1 MSTTDA
7 SRRKSSVLRPPHQ
20 KHLNPRKAGV
30 IVRGRRSRRRLP
42 VGNWV
47 NWLLVIGGIV
57 CVIMELA
64 LGALTGFDL
73 ALLGASLAVGGGIGL
88 LTGSAKIGLLAAGVL
103 ALLYLAVFRSWL
115 KTKLTVKDQA
125 SNVDAVVGKG
135 GLVMVAIFAFL
146 VLGMVALAKGA
157 RTVKQYEKGLIT
169 RLGKYHGMAPSGL
182 TFIVPF
188 VDDIVRVDMR
198 EQVITVPPQK
208 LITKDNV
215 TVEVDAVVYYKVI
228 DPVKSQYEVQ
238 DFGYAC
244 TTLAQTNLRNLIGD
258 RTLDETLVARDM
270 INTNLRHVLDE
281 ATNGWGVKVTRVEV
295 QKSDPPRDITE
306 AMSRQMKAE
315 REKRAAVLEA
325 EGIKQ
330 SQILQAEGK
339 KQSEILKAEGDAQAR
354 VTRANAEAEAIKLV
368 STAAETYFKERAE
381 MMRRLEVLNNTLAQ
395 NTKYIVPANAGLV
408 NVLGLDAA
416 VQSLPK
422 SSTDAPAPA
431 ASGPTG
437 RSI

>member
-1 MSTTDA
+1 MDA
-7 SRRKSSVLRPPHQ
+7 TFF
-20 KHLNPRKAGV
+20 
-30 IVRGRRSRRRLP
+30 LP
-42 VGNWV
+42 V
-47 NWLLVIGGIV
+47 
-57 CVIMELA
+57 
-64 LGALTGFDL
+64 
-73 ALLGASLAVGGGIGL
+73 
-88 LTGSAKIGLLAAGVL
+88 LLAAVVL
-103 ALLYLAVFRSWL
+103 FGLILLVRS
-115 KTKLTVKDQA
+115 
-125 SNVDAVVGKG
+125 
-135 GLVMVAIFAFL
+135 
-146 VLGMVALAKGA
+146 A
-157 RTVKQYEKGLIT
+157 RIVNQYEKGIVM
-169 RLGKYHGMAPSGL
+169 RLGKFHGLVPSGL
-182 TFIVPF
+182 AIIMPLTDSVI
-188 VDDIVRVDMR
+188 RVDMR
-198 EQVITVPPQK
+198 EQVISVPPQK

-215 TVEVDAVVYYKVI
+215 TVEVDAVVYYKVV
-228 DPVKSQYEVQ
+228 DPVKSQFEVQ

-270 INTNLRHVLDE
+270 INTNLRLVLDE

-295 QKSDPPRDITE
+295 QKIEPPRDITD

-395 NTKYIVPANAGLV
+395 NTKYIVPANSGLV

-431 ASGPTG
+431 ASGPAG

>member
-1 MSTTDA
+1 MDSNID
-7 SRRKSSVLRPPHQ
+7 VLI
-20 KHLNPRKAGV
+20 LVLLFV
-30 IVRGRRSRRRLP
+30 IV
-42 VGNWV
+42 
-47 NWLLVIGGIV
+47 
-57 CVIMELA
+57 
-64 LGALTGFDL
+64 
-73 ALLGASLAVGGGIGL
+73 
-88 LTGSAKIGLLAAGVL
+88 
-103 ALLYLAVFRSWL
+103 
-115 KTKLTVKDQA
+115 
-125 SNVDAVVGKG
+125 
-135 GLVMVAIFAFL
+135 IFAL
-146 VLGMVALAKGA
+146 VTLAKAA
-157 RTVKQYEKGLIT
+157 RTLEQYEKGLVT
-169 RLGKYHGMAPSGL
+169 RLGKFHAIAQPGL
-182 TFIVPF
+182 TFILPF

-270 INTNLRHVLDE
+270 INTNLREVLDE
-281 ATNGWGVKVTRVEV
+281 ATNNWGCKVTRVEV
-295 QKSDPPRDITE
+295 QKIEPPRDITD

-354 VTRANAEAEAIKLV
+354 ITRANAEAEAIKLV
-368 STAAETYFKERAE
+368 SNAAETYFKERAE
-381 MMRRLEVLNNTLAQ
+381 TMRRLEVLNNTLAQ
-395 NTKYIVPANAGLV
+395 NTKYIVPSNSSLV
-408 NVLGLDAA
+408 NVLGLDGAA
-416 VQSLPK
+416 QVMPK
-422 SSTDAPAPA
+422 AAPDASAPA
-431 ASGPTG
+431 ASGPAG
-437 RSI
+437 RSL

>member
-1 MSTTDA
+1 MDTSM
-7 SRRKSSVLRPPHQ
+7 LF
-20 KHLNPRKAGV
+20 
-30 IVRGRRSRRRLP
+30 
-42 VGNWV
+42 
-47 NWLLVIGGIV
+47 
-57 CVIMELA
+57 
-64 LGALTGFDL
+64 LT
-73 ALLGASLAVGGGIGL
+73 
-88 LTGSAKIGLLAAGVL
+88 
-103 ALLYLAVFRSWL
+103 
-115 KTKLTVKDQA
+115 
-125 SNVDAVVGKG
+125 
-135 GLVMVAIFAFL
+135 FL
-146 VLGMVALAKGA
+146 VVFAMFGLIAFAKGA

-169 RLGKYHGMAPSGL
+169 RLGKYHAMAPSGL

-270 INTNLRHVLDE
+270 INTNLRLVLDE

-295 QKSDPPRDITE
+295 QKIDPPRDITE

-315 REKRAAVLEA
+315 RDKRASILEA
-325 EGIKQ
+325 EGFKQ
-330 SQILQAEGK
+330 SQILQAEGV

-354 VTRANAEAEAIKLV
+354 VTRANAEAEAIRLV
-368 STAAETYFKERAE
+368 STAAETFFKDRAE
-381 MMRRLEVLNNTLAQ
+381 VMRRLEVLNNTLAQ
-395 NTKYIVPANAGLV
+395 NTKYIVPSNSGLV
-408 NVLGLDAA
+408 NVLGLDSAVGAA
-416 VQSLPK
+416 AGAAAGAAMIPAKPPPAK
-422 SSTDAPAPA
+422 S
-431 ASGPTG
+431 
-437 RSI
+437 

>member
-1 MSTTDA
+1 MDT
-7 SRRKSSVLRPPHQ
+7 
-20 KHLNPRKAGV
+20 G
-30 IVRGRRSRRRLP
+30 IFFGF
-42 VGNWV
+42 
-47 NWLLVIGGIV
+47 LLV
-57 CVIMELA
+57 VIL
-64 LGALTGFDL
+64 LFCLT
-73 ALLGASLAVGGGIGL
+73 
-88 LTGSAKIGLLAAGVL
+88 
-103 ALLYLAVFRSWL
+103 
-115 KTKLTVKDQA
+115 
-125 SNVDAVVGKG
+125 
-135 GLVMVAIFAFL
+135 
-146 VLGMVALAKGA
+146 ALAKGA

-182 TFIVPF
+182 TFIIPF
-188 VDDIVRVDMR
+188 IDDIMRVDMR

-228 DPVKSQYEVQ
+228 DPVKSQFEVQ

-270 INTNLRHVLDE
+270 INNNLRHVLDE
-281 ATNGWGVKVTRVEV
+281 ATNNWGVKATRVEV
-295 QKSDPPRDITE
+295 QKIEPPRDITD

-330 SQILQAEGK
+330 SQILQSEGK

-354 VTRANAEAEAIKLV
+354 ITRANAEAEAIKLV

-381 MMRRLEVLNNTLAQ
+381 TMRRLEVLNNTLAQ
-395 NTKYIVPANAGLV
+395 NTKYIVPSNSSLV
-408 NVLGLDAA
+408 NVLGLDSA
-416 VQSLPK
+416 VHALPK
-422 SSTDAPAPA
+422 PAPD
-431 ASGPTG
+431 ASAPPPSSPAG

>member
-1 MSTTDA
+1 MDPMNT
-7 SRRKSSVLRPPHQ
+7 
-20 KHLNPRKAGV
+20 
-30 IVRGRRSRRRLP
+30 
-42 VGNWV
+42 
-47 NWLLVIGGIV
+47 LV
-57 CVIMELA
+57 
-64 LGALTGFDL
+64 
-73 ALLGASLAVGGGIGL
+73 
-88 LTGSAKIGLLAAGVL
+88 
-103 ALLYLAVFRSWL
+103 
-115 KTKLTVKDQA
+115 
-125 SNVDAVVGKG
+125 
-135 GLVMVAIFAFL
+135 VMAIIAFL
-146 VLGMVALAKGA
+146 ILGLVALAKGA

-169 RLGKYHGMAPSGL
+169 RLGKFHGIAQSGL

-270 INTNLRHVLDE
+270 INTNLRQVLDE
-281 ATNGWGVKVTRVEV
+281 ATNNWGCKVTRVEV
-295 QKSDPPRDITE
+295 QKIEPPRDITD
-306 AMSRQMKAE
+306 AMSQQMKAE

-330 SQILQAEGK
+330 SAILQAEGQ

-354 VTRANAEAEAIKLV
+354 ITRANADAEAVRLV

-381 MMRRLEVLNNTLAQ
+381 LMRRLDVLNNTLAQ
-395 NTKYIVPANAGLV
+395 NTKYIVPSNSSLV

-416 VQSLPK
+416 VQSV
-422 SSTDAPAPA
+422 APA
-431 ASGPTG
+431 ATPPPMPGSAG
-437 RSI
+437 RS